1 MSTGIKSAVIAL
13 SLISPL
19 AAFSAQDTGELW
31 QITTSM
37 EMEGMPM
44 AMPQQTSKACLPK
57 DRKSDAAIPKDE
69 SCTTTDHRKSGN
81 KTSYKIVCQ
90 GKNKMTGTGEFEDLG
105 SDGYRGKTRLTGT
118 MDGEK
123 MDMTQ
128 KFSGKRIGTCKY
140 EEPAAVVKKYQEQ
153 ADKQKQM
160 SCKQSIDELN
170 AYIFTMKDSP
180 CLAQKPEFC
189 KRVSALSQEMREP
202 DGYEAAIRKHS
213 NWQELMRACNLDP
226 AAVTNTACKR
236 ATDTRKWEF
245 VAAQCAAESKVL
257 AKKNCEGRD
266 YTEAMES
273 EFAPICRRYA
283 AASLNQSGSSKAK
296 AGKAGSV
303 PGTTEAG
310 KKESAPSATDV
321 VKDEAKKLRKL
332 LPF

>member
-1 MSTGIKSAVIAL
+1 MPTGIKSAVIVL

-180 CLAQKPEFC
+180 CAAQKPEFC
-189 KRVSALSQEMREP
+189 KRVSALSQQMREP
-202 DGYEAAIRKHS
+202 DGYEATIRKHS
-213 NWQELMRACNLDP
+213 NWQELMRACNQDP
-226 AAVTNTACKR
+226 AAVTRSVCKR

-283 AASLNQSGSSKAK
+283 AASLNKSGSSKAK
-296 AGKAGSV
+296 
-303 PGTTEAG
+303 AG

>member
-1 MSTGIKSAVIAL
+1 MLTGIKSAVFAL
-13 SLISPL
+13 CLISPL
-19 AAFSAQDTGELW
+19 TAFSAPDTGELW

-69 SCTTTDHRKSGN
+69 SCRTTDLRKSGN

-90 GKNKMTGTGEFEDLG
+90 GKNKMTGTGEFEDQG
-105 SDGYRGKTRLTGT
+105 SDGYRGKMRMTGT

-140 EEPAAVVKKYQEQ
+140 EEPAAIAKKYQEQ

-160 SCKQSIDELN
+160 SCKESVDALN
-170 AYIFTMKDSP
+170 VHMFTMKDSP
-180 CLAQKPEFC
+180 CAAQKPEFC
-189 KRVSALSQEMREP
+189 QRVSALSQQMREP
-202 DGYEAAIRKHS
+202 DGYEAAVRKHS
-213 NWQELMRACNLDP
+213 NWQELMRACNQDP
-226 AAVTNTACKR
+226 AAVTRSVCKR

-245 VAAQCAAESKVL
+245 VAVQCAAESKVL

-283 AASLNQSGSSKAK
+283 AASLNKSGSSKAK
-296 AGKAGSV
+296 AGK
-303 PGTTEAG
+303 
-310 KKESAPSATDV
+310 KETAPSATDV

>member
-1 MSTGIKSAVIAL
+1 MPTGIKSAVIAL
-13 SLISPL
+13 CLISPL
-19 AAFSAQDTGELW
+19 AAFSAPDTGELW

-44 AMPQQTSKACLPK
+44 AMPGQTSKACLPK
-57 DRKSDAAIPKDE
+57 DRNSDAAIPKDK
-69 SCTTTDHRKSGN
+69 SCSTTDMRKSGN
-81 KTSYKIVCQ
+81 KTSYKIVCT
-90 GKNKMTGTGEFEDLG
+90 GKEKMTGTGELENLG
-105 SDGYRGKTRLTGT
+105 SDSYRGKMRMTGT

-128 KFSGKRIGTCKY
+128 TFSGKRIGTCKY

-170 AYIFTMKDSP
+170 AYMFTMKDSP
-180 CLAQKPEFC
+180 CAAQKPDFC
-189 KRVSALSQEMREP
+189 KRVSALSQQMREP
-202 DGYEAAIRKHS
+202 DGYEAAIRKHA
-213 NWQELMRACNLDP
+213 NWQELYRTCNLDSV
-226 AAVTNTACKR
+226 AVTSSACKR
-236 ATDTRKWEF
+236 ASDTHKWEF
-245 VAAQCAAESKVL
+245 VAAHCPAESKVL

-283 AASLNQSGSSKAK
+283 AASLNKSGSSKAK
-296 AGKAGSV
+296 
-303 PGTTEAG
+303 AG